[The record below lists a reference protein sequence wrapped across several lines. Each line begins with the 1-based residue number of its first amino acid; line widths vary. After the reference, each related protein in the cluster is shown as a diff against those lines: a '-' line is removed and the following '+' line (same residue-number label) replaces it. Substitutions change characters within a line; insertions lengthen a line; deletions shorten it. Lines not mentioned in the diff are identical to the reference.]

1 MKKAILMI
9 VCLCMMCSAAFAE
22 ETIELNWEQIGT
34 EEVAAQG
41 EFQALEIPD
50 MCTVNFWIPSVLNA
64 VDTSVIEGPFKP
76 TALYTSEDDTYGVA
90 VFLNEIGSLEEYVS
104 LMETQAGGSNFR
116 NVTVN
121 GVDCIG
127 YEVAE
132 NDMECLIYPVT
143 ENIIVTFSCTPLNG
157 DEDWDLTKGAIFAS
171 IQPGQ

>member
-1 MKKAILMI
+1 MKKVILM
-9 VCLCMMCSAAFAE
+9 VLCLCMMCSAAFAE
-22 ETIELNWEQIGT
+22 EAIVLNWEEIGT
-34 EEVAAQG
+34 EEVASQG

-50 MCTVNFWIPSVLNA
+50 VCTVYFWIPSVLNA
-64 VDTSVIEGPFKP
+64 VDTGVIEGPFKP
-76 TALYTSEDDTYGVA
+76 TALYTTEDDSYGLA
-90 VFLNEIGSLEEYVS
+90 DFLNEIGSLEEYAS

-171 IQPGQ
+171 IQLGE